1 MAETLS
7 GPLLRAVRGRPKMLC
22 FASVISEREVP
33 LHRGSRSPPNDLIR

>member
-7 GPLLRAVRGRPKMLC
+7 GPLLRAVRGRPKPLC

-33 LHRGSRSPPNDLIR
+33 LHWGSRSPKNGLMR